1 MKLVQEYKENG
12 FITVRD
18 LANLFDISYVAMRRA
33 LDYNEIPSDK
43 EVKRGTKTFYLF
55 NKEKVLQLLAEVGY
69 IPEAEQKSE
78 QMFER

>member
-1 MKLVQEYKENG
+1 MKLVQQYKENG
-12 FITVRD
+12 FITVKD
-18 LANLFDISYVAMRRA
+18 MANLFGITYMGMRHA
-33 LDYNEIPSDK
+33 LDYNKITADM